1 MRMLIAAALAAVS
14 ITSPALAAPGRG
26 APAAAATAAVTV
38 SLDDAV
44 ALEPGGFRWGDVAGN
59 GGPLSIVV
67 SLPDQ
72 RAYVYRGPTL
82 VAVTT
87 VSTGKQGK
95 DTPIGSYP
103 ILQKEAVH
111 KSSLYDDAPMP
122 FMQRLTW
129 DGVALHAGAN
139 PGFPASHGCVRMPT
153 AFAKK
158 LFAVTRVG
166 TSVSVIDASVDGSP
180 APQNRDEVTGASSQ
194 ETASANQQ
202 QLASVD
208 R

>member
-1 MRMLIAAALAAVS
+1 MRLLVAPFLAAAVF
-14 ITSPALAAPGRG
+14 LAAPSLAA
-26 APAAAATAAVTV
+26 APATDAV
-38 SLDDAV
+38 SLTDAA
-44 ALEPGGFRWGDVAGN
+44 ALEPGRYVWADPGT
-59 GGPLSIVV
+59 GGALTIVV

-72 RAYVYRGPTL
+72 RAYVYRGPAL

-95 DTPIGSYP
+95 DTPVGSYP
-103 ILQKEAVH
+103 ILQKEQVH

-139 PGFPASHGCVRMPT
+139 PGYAASHGCVRLPA

-158 LFAVTRVG
+158 LFAATRIGTTVT
-166 TSVSVIDASVDGSP
+166 VIDASVDGAP
-180 APQNRDEVTGASSQ
+180 APQNRDEITGASKA
-194 ETASANQQ
+194 ETASANSL
-202 QLASVD
+202 QLASLG